1 MRFKEFFN
9 TKPANSQQIHS
20 LDSGVSVS
28 EITSASW
35 DSDSG
40 TSIEDINSSELHRTG
55 FRGKSNFVPF
65 KNRNASMDAYCRLV
79 ESDVVSIFKLKR
91 QYKLAHNLTNAQLL
105 ELESLKKDLSI
116 VIQSADKG
124 WSSGDFRS
132 KRLRI

>member
-1 MRFKEFFN
+1 MNYIGLVFEVNPILF
-9 TKPANSQQIHS
+9 
-20 LDSGVSVS
+20 L
-28 EITSASW
+28 
-35 DSDSG
+35 
-40 TSIEDINSSELHRTG
+40 
-55 FRGKSNFVPF
+55 F